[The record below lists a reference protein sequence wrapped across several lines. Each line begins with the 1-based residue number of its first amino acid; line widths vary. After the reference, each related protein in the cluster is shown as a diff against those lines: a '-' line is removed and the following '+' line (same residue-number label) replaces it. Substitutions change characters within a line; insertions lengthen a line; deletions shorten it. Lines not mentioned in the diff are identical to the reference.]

1 MLREC
6 IYLFRPNS
14 RNRLRA
20 QGRAGTLKH
29 SSDITQGHLPGRTLR
44 ALMARAPWCAATV
57 ALAAAGVQAQPAP
70 PPPGTPQQIAP
81 ATGPAPGI
89 PPDNG
94 LSLQQVVERTLLTN
108 PEIQA
113 RYHDFQSALEGQTV
127 ARGAYFPQVNAQG
140 YYGREFRRGVP
151 DEGNQNWS
159 RPGYNVEL
167 RQLIF
172 DGFRTRN
179 DVKQAGFDKLARFY
193 DLLATSDTTA
203 VDAVQAYIDLQR
215 YRAMESLA
223 RQNYALHQSTLGQI
237 DERTESGVG
246 RRVDQEQAGGR
257 LALAQSNLMTE
268 SANLLDVQQRFQRIT
283 GIVPPETLLPVPDV
297 SSRLPDSPKDFNDS
311 LRRNPSFLSK
321 QASMQA
327 AQAGVD
333 SSRGAFSPKFEFV
346 ATTGQDQNEP
356 TAQYKDVKSS
366 SVQVVMSYNLYR
378 GGADSARVRQTAAQS
393 YASRDLR
400 DYTCRN
406 VQQDLAVAWNNIR
419 RVQAQLPFLR
429 DHEIATSK
437 VRDAYREQFQIG
449 QRTLLDLLNTENE
462 LFESRRAL
470 VNAEYDLQIAQYRW
484 LGLSHALL
492 PALSLRPARDEMPE
506 ENGKLAISDD
516 VIKLCNSLVPDA
528 ARLQPVKVK
537 YNEGTLPPTLVPLTS
552 SAPVSGQDATLSRP

>member
-1 MLREC
+1 MLRGC
-6 IYLFRPNS
+6 MYLFRLSS
-14 RNRLRA
+14 RSH
-20 QGRAGTLKH
+20 AGAYAREGASGGASHRGVMSLAARV
-29 SSDITQGHLPGRTLR
+29 PGY
-44 ALMARAPWCAATV
+44 
-57 ALAAAGVQAQPAP
+57 LAAALFGRWPWCTAALALAVPSVYAQPAATP
-70 PPPGTPQQIAP
+70 PAPQQVA
-81 ATGPAPGI
+81 PAPGLA
-89 PPDNG
+89 PDNG

-193 DLLATSDTTA
+193 DLLATSDSTA
-203 VDAVQAYIDLQR
+203 VEAVQAYIDLQR

-257 LALAQSNLMTE
+257 LALAQTNLMTE

-283 GIVPPETLLPVPDV
+283 GIVPPEVLLPAPDI

-333 SSRGAFSPKFEFV
+333 ASRGAFAPKFEFV

-516 VIKLCNSLVPDA
+516 VIKLCNSLVPDS

-537 YNEGTLPPTLVPLTS
+537 YNEGTLPPTLTPLTS
-552 SAPVSGQDATLSRP
+552 SAPASGQDATLSRP